1 MGKGNRNR
9 ELRITDKPS
18 AAAGNGVKLS
28 KMQLIRQQEK
38 KAKIRKYVTMTASIA
53 IVIGLVIAQQGAE
66 A

>member
-9 ELRITDKPS
+9 ELRIADKPS

-38 KAKIRKYVTMTASIA
+38 KAKRGKANVKS
-53 IVIGLVIAQQGAE
+53 L
-66 A
+66 